1 MALSPGTGDTGQSS
15 ERAPP
20 GQARGQQRGL
30 GTSVRPRERAPPQRE
45 QGRGT
50 RGGRPRRVGRGR
62 GPPPG
67 VCGHTGC
74 PRSRR
79 ALEPS
84 AGSPCLRRAGGPWPP
99 CRVPR
104 PGPGSR
110 AGRGLVAAAA
120 VASGPRTAA
129 LTEAASRSLTA
140 QVFSP
145 VFAVKRTE
153 QNRDRPRQ
161 GARTAGW
168 HRAQSRCV
176 RPSPPVTSSTSVLP
190 DGESVP
196 VKLSPSPS
204 PSPFPA
210 RPHRLLPVSGWDHWG
225 PHGVS
230 QGSPEKRCQ

>member
-1 MALSPGTGDTGQSS
+1 MQRRGAALSPGTGDTGQSP
-15 ERAPP
+15 EWAPP

-30 GTSVRPRERAPPQRE
+30 GTSVRPGERAPPQRE

-84 AGSPCLRRAGGPWPP
+84 AGSLRLRRAGGPWPP

-120 VASGPRTAA
+120 VASGPQTAA
-129 LTEAASRSLTA
+129 LTEAASCSLHGPGVQPSVCSKTH
-140 QVFSP
+140 
-145 VFAVKRTE
+145 RTE
-153 QNRDRPRQ
+153 Q
-161 GARTAGW
+161 G
-168 HRAQSRCV
+168 
-176 RPSPPVTSSTSVLP
+176 PSPPGRAHGWVASGAVTLRAAVTTRHLQHFCPPRRGV
-190 DGESVP
+190 
-196 VKLSPSPS
+196 
-204 PSPFPA
+204 
-210 RPHRLLPVSGWDHWG
+210 RPR
-225 PHGVS
+225 
-230 QGSPEKRCQ
+230 